1 MFTII
6 IVIVIVIVIVILGR
20 WKWSPSRDMIPSTL
34 SSPTAVTSGMDT
46 MTLRFIMAM
55 MMLMVKTMIM
65 NWGLHVKFWLSLED
79 NRPLWW
85 KGVVRPRD
93 LRAALGRGGGSADGS
108 ACGSS
113 FYQVPPPSLSF
124 GQLLFKMTPQRH
136 YFLVDGASKEI
147 FFCSGIPWA
156 CSPTNWRRMEIMMR
170 WRISVRYGIWKY
182 QNSLLWDNSL
192 IQIFLLTRVQNKN
205 NKNWARKDLE
215 LILIPWFKY

>member
-1 MFTII
+1 
-6 IVIVIVIVIVILGR
+6 
-20 WKWSPSRDMIPSTL
+20 MIPSTL

-93 LRAALGRGGGSADGS
+93 LRAALGRRSWSADGS

-113 FYQVPPPSLSF
+113 FYQVPAPSF

-156 CSPTNWRRMEIMMR
+156 CSPTKWRRMEIMMR
-170 WRISVRYGIWKY
+170 WRIWSVRYGIWRY
-182 QNSLLWDNSL
+182 
-192 IQIFLLTRVQNKN
+192 
-205 NKNWARKDLE
+205 
-215 LILIPWFKY
+215 

>member
-1 MFTII
+1 
-6 IVIVIVIVIVILGR
+6 
-20 WKWSPSRDMIPSTL
+20 MIPSTL

-55 MMLMVKTMIM
+55 MMLMVKTVIM
-65 NWGLHVKFWLSLED
+65 NWGLHLKFWLSLED

-93 LRAALGRGGGSADGS
+93 LQAALGRGSGSADGS

-113 FYQVPPPSLSF
+113 FYQAPSLSF

-147 FFCSGIPWA
+147 FFCSRDSVSMFTNKVKKDGDYDEVKNLI
-156 CSPTNWRRMEIMMR
+156 SPVWNLK
-170 WRISVRYGIWKY
+170 ISKLFALG
-182 QNSLLWDNSL
+182 
-192 IQIFLLTRVQNKN
+192 
-205 NKNWARKDLE
+205 
-215 LILIPWFKY
+215 